1 MAKNPD
7 RETRFRFKQFEVSD
21 CVSAMKI
28 GTDGVLLG
36 AWCPVD
42 DVHTALDVGTGTG
55 LIALML
61 AQRGVRSICGVEID
75 KEAAAEAAVNIRNSP
90 WQGLITIERADISEV
105 RIPDGSL
112 DLIVS
117 NPPFFSSTLKS
128 PDTARA
134 TARHETFLNYDSLI
148 SLASK
153 ALNANGRLAFISPA
167 DREAD
172 IIFSCTMHKMS
183 IARKTFVKASPASPA
198 KRILWVMSRQNRSC
212 FNDILCIKD
221 ENNNYSHEYITLT
234 RDFYL
239 HL

>member
-90 WQGLITIERADISEV
+90 WQGLITIECADISEV
-105 RIPDGSL
+105 RIPNGSL

-153 ALNANGRLAFISPA
+153 ALNANGKLAFISPA

-172 IIFSCTMHKMS
+172 IIFSCTMHKMHVV
-183 IARKTFVKASPASPA
+183 RKTLVKASPARPA
-198 KRILWVMSRQNRSC
+198 KRILWVATRQNRPC

-221 ENNNYSHEYITLT
+221 DNNNYSHEYITLT